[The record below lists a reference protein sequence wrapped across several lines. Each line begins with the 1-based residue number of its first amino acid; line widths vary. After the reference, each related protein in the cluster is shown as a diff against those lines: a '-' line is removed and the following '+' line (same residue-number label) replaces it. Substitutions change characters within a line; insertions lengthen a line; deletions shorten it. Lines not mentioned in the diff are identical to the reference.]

1 MMSLHGLKVQRPQ
14 RPHWQVQAFR

>member
-1 MMSLHGLKVQRPQ
+1 MSLHGLKVQRPQ